1 MNIQLFFFIIF
12 NKLILKMR
20 KNNGIVIFDLDMY
33 SNRIGFFSNNRE
45 RIGSSFG
52 LFLTSV
58 YILTSLVI
66 FIFYSIDTIGRKDIT
81 VYDSNIYSNTTPT
94 ININNNDINIAFGL
108 EDPISSN
115 KYIDPTIYYPE
126 VLYIDR
132 ERNEKG
138 DFETVNRIELN
149 FIRCKND
156 SFGEEYRHAFGGI
169 QITDSYCLDDFNL
182 TLAGGYTYN
191 RMSYIRI
198 KILPCSNR
206 TSTIKCKPKETIDSY
221 LTRGYLS
228 IFLKDIGLNPSNYSV
243 PILPTI
249 QNLYTTI
256 DRRIFREFVVNYG
269 ITEIQTDTG
278 LFSKNVETKKYLK
291 YISQQESF
299 YFRTEEE
306 YNRGKQ
312 IGVIQIRLDDNI
324 RIQKRSYTKIPQMFS
339 LIGGYMQLLST
350 VFSLIS
356 ILTGLDLE
364 VKILNNLFNFNL
376 KQNKMTIKINN
387 IKDFNANK
395 HKSYKNF
402 PYVPKNLSIKKMRK
416 QFSNNINI
424 NINNSNN
431 NNVSISKNI
440 LFENTPK
447 NRNIVPIINKINKIG
462 KNAGESQIMLNN
474 NIDNNQNTLFSQKKN
489 QKKNSDFNISMRTKS
504 LKNEKKIYFRPIN
517 VYTDSVRISY
527 RDMNS
532 NIEEEDKNIHL
543 NLVNYYCCGSIC
555 RKKKH
560 IELFDIGVSLYRRRM
575 DIINVFTIL
584 LLTEKTLLKNEKQ
597 KKITINKDNYEIT
610 PILNNIK

>member
-1 MNIQLFFFIIF
+1 
-12 NKLILKMR
+12 
-20 KNNGIVIFDLDMY
+20 
-33 SNRIGFFSNNRE
+33 
-45 RIGSSFG
+45 
-52 LFLTSV
+52 
-58 YILTSLVI
+58 
-66 FIFYSIDTIGRKDIT
+66 
-81 VYDSNIYSNTTPT
+81 
-94 ININNNDINIAFGL
+94 
-108 EDPISSN
+108 
-115 KYIDPTIYYPE
+115 
-126 VLYIDR
+126 
-132 ERNEKG
+132 
-138 DFETVNRIELN
+138 
-149 FIRCKND
+149 
-156 SFGEEYRHAFGGI
+156 
-169 QITDSYCLDDFNL
+169 
-182 TLAGGYTYN
+182 
-191 RMSYIRI
+191 
-198 KILPCSNR
+198 
-206 TSTIKCKPKETIDSY
+206 
-221 LTRGYLS
+221 
-228 IFLKDIGLNPSNYSV
+228 
-243 PILPTI
+243 
-249 QNLYTTI
+249 
-256 DRRIFREFVVNYG
+256 
-269 ITEIQTDTG
+269 
-278 LFSKNVETKKYLK
+278 
-291 YISQQESF
+291 
-299 YFRTEEE
+299 
-306 YNRGKQ
+306 
-312 IGVIQIRLDDNI
+312 
-324 RIQKRSYTKIPQMFS
+324 MFS

-447 NRNIVPIINKINKIG
+447 NRNIVPILNKINKIG

-584 LLTEKTLLKNEKQ
+584 LINEKTFLKNEKQ